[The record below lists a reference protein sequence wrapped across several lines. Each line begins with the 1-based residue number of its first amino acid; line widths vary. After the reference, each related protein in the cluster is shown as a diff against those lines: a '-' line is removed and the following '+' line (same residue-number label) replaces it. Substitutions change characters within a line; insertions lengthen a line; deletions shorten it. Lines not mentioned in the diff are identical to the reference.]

1 MFLLAELERET
12 KMLQFDVCH
21 KAIDQNLDCG
31 CDSYSAPKQKQN
43 FQFWKHLVA
52 VLVFAST

>member
-1 MFLLAELERET
+1 MFLLAELEREA
-12 KMLQFDVCH
+12 KMIQFDVCQRLLT
-21 KAIDQNLDCG
+21 KISIVVATATVLQ
-31 CDSYSAPKQKQN
+31 SKKQN